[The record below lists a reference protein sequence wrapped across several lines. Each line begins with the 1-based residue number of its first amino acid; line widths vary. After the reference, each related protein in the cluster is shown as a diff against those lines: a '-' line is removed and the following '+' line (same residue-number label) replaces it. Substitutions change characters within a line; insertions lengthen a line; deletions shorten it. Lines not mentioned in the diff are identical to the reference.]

1 VLSHPVE
8 KICNAFANTYLL
20 AYLKSEKGS
29 MIYLKL
35 AKPRRC
41 QCGEHAVPNVREKKC
56 EAKEKQSLY
65 RPGQALRVPGG

>member
-8 KICNAFANTYLL
+8 KTCTVFAHTYLL

-41 QCGEHAVPNVREKKC
+41 QCGEHAVPYVREKKC
-56 EAKEKQSLY
+56 EAKVRQSLY
-65 RPGQALRVPGG
+65 RPGQALIVPEG